1 MKYFFSVFTVLLIVI
16 SCSGSESD
24 DSSIL
29 SENLSSQDSS
39 SNETSSS
46 EENNQ
51 SDASETATNQSEGN
65 QTENSAANDSQGN
78 QSENSESNN
87 ESQANQSEN
96 SEQEEG
102 LGKGG
107 SSSPSKCS
115 NFIGKGPDFEWIKSV
130 EGSQEEAHAHF
141 IFTTN
146 DNGYIQ
152 VGETGFL
159 DNNTAKILVAKTNSQ
174 GDLIWKK
181 EFGDPGHN
189 LGNSVIE
196 VSDGYIVT
204 GALNKNSTV
213 IKLEKSN
220 GDQKWLKTYD
230 NGGNDA
236 IEHIVETPDGLVAV
250 GYINAVD
257 ENNTFYTEGTG
268 YITFIDSEGNKTSG
282 KNLDTKMSHGYRVYR
297 INDNLIISGLTPG
310 AEDYALMKTNL
321 SGDQVWVKTYG
332 GDNMD
337 HCFAMDISNDNSIYL
352 SGHTLSGVQNWDSY
366 TMKID
371 FDGNK
376 LWEKK
381 RGNPRGFNPLYIH
394 DEVWDLKATPDGGCI
409 IVAGTG
415 DEYEYSETCEGSDK
429 SDQWHVYL
437 IKFSADGDIQWDK
450 TYYPDGGDWAGEAI
464 DLTSDGGAIVAVD
477 NSVFGYLKI
486 APF

>member
-1 MKYFFSVFTVLLIVI
+1 MKYCAASFLIIILI
-16 SCSGSESD
+16 SCSSSDNDETIDTINAVSSLESASNEISSNDDDNETQNNDSQSNNSEDNETQNNDSQSNDSEDNVTQNNESES
-24 DSSIL
+24 S
-29 SENLSSQDSS
+29 
-39 SNETSSS
+39 
-46 EENNQ
+46 
-51 SDASETATNQSEGN
+51 QSEG
-65 QTENSAANDSQGN
+65 DST
-78 QSENSESNN
+78 SE
-87 ESQANQSEN
+87 
-96 SEQEEG
+96 
-102 LGKGG
+102 G
-107 SSSPSKCS
+107 SSAPTNCSK
-115 NFIGKGPDFEWIKSV
+115 FIGNGPDLEWIKSV
-130 EGSQEEAHAHF
+130 EGSEEEAHAHF

-196 VSDGYIVT
+196 VSDGYIIT

-213 IKLEKSN
+213 IKLDKSN

-236 IEHIVETPDGLVAV
+236 IEHIVETTNGLVAV

-332 GDNMD
+332 GESND
-337 HCFAMDISNDNSIYL
+337 HCFAMDISDDNSIYL

-371 FDGNK
+371 IDGNK

-437 IKFSADGDIQWDK
+437 IKFSADGEIQWDK
-450 TYYPDGGDWAGEAI
+450 TYYPEGGDWAGEAI

>member
-1 MKYFFSVFTVLLIVI
+1 MKYFFLAFTIILIFV
-16 SCSGSESD
+16 SCSSSETD

-29 SENLSSQDSS
+29 SDNLSSQDSS
-39 SNETSSS
+39 SNEISSS

-51 SDASETATNQSEGN
+51 SDASETENNESQSSESES
-65 QTENSAANDSQGN
+65 TENNESQEN
-78 QSENSESNN
+78 QSENSENNN
-87 ESQANQSEN
+87 ESQDNQSEN
-96 SEQEEG
+96 FEPEEG
-102 LGKGG
+102 LSKGG
-107 SSSPSKCS
+107 SSTPSKCS
-115 NFIGKGPDFEWIKSV
+115 NLIGNGPDFEWIKSV

-213 IKLEKSN
+213 IKLDKSN
-220 GDQKWLKTYD
+220 GDLKWLKTYD

-236 IEHIVETPDGLVAV
+236 IEHIVETSDGLVAV

-268 YITFIDSEGNKTSG
+268 YITLIDSEGNKTSG

-332 GDNMD
+332 GESND
-337 HCFAMDISNDNSIYL
+337 HCFAMDISDDNSIYL
-352 SGHTLSGVQNWDSY
+352 SGHTPVSY
-366 TMKID
+366 TH
-371 FDGNK
+371 
-376 LWEKK
+376 LTL
-381 RGNPRGFNPLYIH
+381 PT
-394 DEVWDLKATPDGGCI
+394 TPY
-409 IVAGTG
+409 V
-415 DEYEYSETCEGSDK
+415 
-429 SDQWHVYL
+429 
-437 IKFSADGDIQWDK
+437 
-450 TYYPDGGDWAGEAI
+450 
-464 DLTSDGGAIVAVD
+464 
-477 NSVFGYLKI
+477 
-486 APF
+486 

>member
-1 MKYFFSVFTVLLIVI
+1 MQKFIFMKYFFSVFTVLFFLY
-16 SCSGSESD
+16 SCSSSESEESD
-24 DSSIL
+24 IL
-29 SENLSSQDSS
+29 SNSLTSQDLSNNENLS
-39 SNETSSS
+39 N
-46 EENNQ
+46 NNQ
-51 SDASETATNQSEGN
+51 SDASDSGTNQ
-65 QTENSAANDSQGN
+65 SQGN
-78 QSENSESNN
+78 QSDNSGNN
-87 ESQANQSEN
+87 QSQDNQSE
-96 SEQEEG
+96 SAEPEQE
-102 LGKGG
+102 LSKGG

-115 NFIGKGPDFEWIKSV
+115 KFIGNGPDLEWIKSV

-141 IFTTN
+141 VFTTS
-146 DNGYIQ
+146 DNGFIQ

-204 GALNKNSTV
+204 GSINKNSTV
-213 IKLEKSN
+213 IKLDKSN
-220 GDQKWLKTYD
+220 GDQKWLKTFD

-236 IEHIVETPDGLVAV
+236 IEHIVETSDGFVAV

-268 YITFIDSEGNKTSG
+268 YLTIIDSKGNKTSG
-282 KNLDTKMSHGYRVYR
+282 KNLDSKMSHGYRVYR

-310 AEDYALMKTNL
+310 AEDYALMKTDL
-321 SGDQVWVKTYG
+321 SGVQVWVKTYG

-337 HCFAMDISNDNSIYL
+337 HCFAMDISNDHSIYL

-371 FDGNK
+371 IDGNK

-415 DEYEYSETCEGSDK
+415 DEYEYSENCEDFDK

-437 IKFSADGDIQWDK
+437 IKFSADGEIQWDK
-450 TYYPDGGDWAGEAI
+450 TYYPEGGDWAGEAI

-477 NSVFGYLKI
+477 NSVFGFLKI